1 MSEIDQL
8 RQELLG
14 DPDAFCVSWI
24 QRRLRLGYTRACA
37 LRDEAI
43 QVGMVVR
50 LHRLT
55 AQGQHEYAYAQ
66 PGRER
71 SDAVEWFSDQR

>member
-8 RQELLG
+8 RQGLVGE
-14 DPDAFCVSWI
+14 PDAFCVSWI
-24 QRRLRLGYTRACA
+24 QRRFRLGYARACA

-55 AQGQHEYAYAQ
+55 AQGQYGYAYAQ
-66 PGRER
+66 PGREC
-71 SDAVEWFSDQR
+71 SDALEWFTDQR

>member
-1 MSEIDQL
+1 MPGPA
-8 RQELLG
+8 R
-14 DPDAFCVSWI
+14 
-24 QRRLRLGYTRACA
+24 CA

-55 AQGQHEYAYAQ
+55 AQGHYEYAYGQ
-66 PGRER
+66 PRRER
-71 SDAVEWFSDQR
+71 SDALEWVTDQR